1 MSNIDD
7 KLNEVLGIVE
17 DTPKEIVPKET
28 KELTV
33 PERAYISRNTNYH
46 AETIPQ
52 ELFRILPRNEKRKL
66 LDSINERAKLDRLTL
81 QPIDQQIKDSF
92 ESLADKI
99 ESQED

>member
-1 MSNIDD
+1 MEQYTTEDEGLFLYDD
-7 KLNEVLGIVE
+7 FNKARDRFL
-17 DTPKEIVPKET
+17 